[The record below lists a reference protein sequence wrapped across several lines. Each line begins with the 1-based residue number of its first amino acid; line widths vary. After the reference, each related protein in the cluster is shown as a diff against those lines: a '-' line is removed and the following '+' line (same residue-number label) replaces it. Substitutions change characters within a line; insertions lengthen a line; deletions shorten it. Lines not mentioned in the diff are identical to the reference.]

1 MKKVLEE
8 LKRKLDDPVEVERIR
23 KLFKDIQDKEDRDNK
38 RVRLFF
44 NDEKSFEVFL
54 LKLID
59 KHDQRWENVCY
70 NNGREPHPWNLM
82 SAILNI
88 VQHNGDEVMPVDK
101 FTSSFSSLLMKYYD
115 YTFAW
120 TFGQG
125 TCISIFNKENELIYR
140 T

>member
-1 MKKVLEE
+1 MKKVLKE
-8 LKRKLDDPVEVERIR
+8 LKRKLEDPVEVERMR
-23 KLFKDIQDKEDRDNK
+23 KYFNDILVKEDNDFK
-38 RVRLFF
+38 RVNRFF
-44 NDEKSFEVFL
+44 NDDKTFEVFL
-54 LKLID
+54 LKLIK
-59 KHDQRWENVCY
+59 KHDDRWDEVCLK
-70 NNGREPHPWNLM
+70 NGCEPHPWNLM

-120 TFGQG
+120 TFGYG